1 NDSDEQVQAVINTE
15 IEEAIERSYTIL
27 RNRLDQFGTSS
38 PNIQRL
44 PGTGRVQVEIPG
56 ADNPERVR
64 RLLKSVARLE
74 FWDVIE
80 PFTIQSSL
88 MAFNDLFVN
97 EQRARTPRPAA
108 DTTQATEPSAGAAAD
123 SALTELERRLS
134 AAGDSSSA
142 GIDSVGAMTT
152 SPLFALSNPPG
163 SFRYAL
169 QDTAQINAIFRRS
182 DVRNLLPRNVGIYWA
197 NKPEKMDRTSLTE
210 EPMLEL
216 HFLDI
221 GRTGK
226 PKLTGETITNPRHES
241 DQSGRSAVSMTMSAT
256 GTKTWAK
263 RTAEAANKPPQGR
276 IAIVPD
282 NVVFSA
288 PCVQGQIPNGNSQI
302 TGNFTVEEA
311 KDLANVLRAGSLPA
325 PLTIVE
331 EGIVGPTLG
340 KERSEERRV

>member
-1 NDSDEQVQAVINTE
+1 
-15 IEEAIERSYTIL
+15 
-27 RNRLDQFGTSS
+27 G
-38 PNIQRL
+38 
-44 PGTGRVQVEIPG
+44 VQVEIPG

-88 MAFNDLFVN
+88 MAINDLLVN

-142 GIDSVGAMTT
+142 GLESVGAMTT

-169 QDTAQINAIFRRS
+169 RDTAQINAIFRRS
-182 DVRNLLPRNVGIYWA
+182 DVRNLLPRNVGVYWA
-197 NKPEKMDRTSLTE
+197 NKPEKMDRNSLTE

-226 PKLTGETITNPRHES
+226 PKLTGETITNARHEI
-241 DQSGRSAVSMTMSAT
+241 DQNGRYAVSMTMNAT
-256 GTKTWAK
+256 GTKIWAK
-263 RTAEAANKPPQGR
+263 MTAEAANKQPQGR
-276 IAIVPD
+276 IAIVLD
-282 NVVFSA
+282 NVVYSA
-288 PCVQGQIPNGNSQI
+288 PYVQGEIPNGNSQI

-340 KERSEERRV
+340 KEALEQGLVSIVCGLILVIIFIVAYYAKGGFVADIALTFNIFFIL